1 MNMDNRGP
9 KKAPESI
16 DEYIGTFPKDI
27 RSKLESIRK
36 AVKEEAPDAKEV
48 ISYGMPAFK
57 LNRVL
62 VYFAAQR
69 KHIGFYPT
77 ASGISAFEEELSQF
91 KHSKG
96 AVQFPIDEPVPLE
109 LVRKMVRFRVKE
121 DMAKAKKEGR

>member
-9 KKAPESI
+9 KKAPETI
-16 DEYIGTFPKDI
+16 DEYIGAFSKDV
-27 RSKLESIRK
+27 RSKLESIRR

-62 VYFAAQR
+62 VYFAAQQ